1 MQRGEVRASGELL
14 AGALRG
20 GTGGFLREVH
30 EAIAARPFRA
40 VGVLGWPARVIHDR
54 VAGAAY
60 RTVGGA
66 LAAGPRAAAAALGR
80 TVPGDAL
87 SLRDSLRG
95 RLALGALNGAIG
107 DALAR
112 AGSELALDMSLRRR
126 GADVGADPA
135 ALAEA
140 YPEAGGRL
148 AVFVHGRCGPDEAW
162 RLPPPAREAP
172 TRRRHGSRPR
182 EGARRAP

>member
-1 MQRGEVRASGELL
+1 MQSGEVRASGELL
-14 AGALRG
+14 AGALRE

-66 LAAGPRAAAAALGR
+66 LAAGPRAAAAALAR
-80 TVPGDAL
+80 TVPGEAL

-95 RLALGALNGAIG
+95 SLALGALNGAIG

-112 AGSELALDMSLRRR
+112 AGSELALDSHRLVLVCRKPVPGVQAR
-126 GADVGADPA
+126 GTRSV
-135 ALAEA
+135 
-140 YPEAGGRL
+140 
-148 AVFVHGRCGPDEAW
+148 PD
-162 RLPPPAREAP
+162 
-172 TRRRHGSRPR
+172 
-182 EGARRAP
+182 